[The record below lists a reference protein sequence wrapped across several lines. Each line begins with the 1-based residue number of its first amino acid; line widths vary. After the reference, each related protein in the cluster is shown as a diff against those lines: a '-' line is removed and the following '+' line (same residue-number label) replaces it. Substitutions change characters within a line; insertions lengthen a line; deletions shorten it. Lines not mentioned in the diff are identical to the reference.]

1 MTTNTADE
9 LRAKVALL
17 KARIQLSHDRLNK
30 ATGDT
35 FTPPEGVRSA
45 AARGLELRAKWKRG
59 GITNS
64 EASAQ
69 GIGSGVQRATNL
81 KNGDAI
87 SLMTIR
93 RMRAFF
99 SRHEKNYAPDKKMP
113 DGGPTAGTIA
123 WLLWG
128 GNAGRDWAD
137 SVLSRVEKMGP
148 TPSAV
153 HAPTTETR
161 KGDAKA
167 PPEDRVH
174 GSDKNPK
181 GSASSAGGDIEVTE
195 AIVAALNTKVESN
208 NEKAREDWQK
218 ATLGMLKAVYRRG
231 AGAYSTSHR
240 PGVSRGAWAMARVN
254 AYLRLLRSG
263 RPENA
268 AYVSDNDLLPS
279 GHPKAK

>member
-1 MTTNTADE
+1 MNMKTAEE
-9 LRAKVALL
+9 LRAQVALL
-17 KARIQLSHDRLNK
+17 KARIELSHDRLKK

-64 EASAQ
+64 EASSQ

-87 SLMTIR
+87 SLMTIK

-128 GNAGRDWAD
+128 GNAGRDWAN

-148 TPSAV
+148 TPGAV
-153 HAPTTETR
+153 HSPTTETR

-167 PPEDRVH
+167 PEEDRVH

-181 GSASSAGGDIEVTE
+181 GSASSAQGGVEVTD
-195 AIVAALNTKVESN
+195 AIEAALNSKVESN
-208 NEKAREDWQK
+208 NEKSREDWQK

-263 RPENA
+263 RPENS

>member
-1 MTTNTADE
+1 MNMKTAEE
-9 LRAKVALL
+9 LRAQVALL
-17 KARIQLSHDRLNK
+17 KARIELSHDRLKK

-64 EASAQ
+64 EASSQ

-87 SLMTIR
+87 SLMTIK

-128 GNAGRDWAD
+128 GNAGRDWAN

-148 TPSAV
+148 TPGAV
-153 HAPTTETR
+153 HSPTTETR

-167 PPEDRVH
+167 PEKDRVH

-181 GSASSAGGDIEVTE
+181 GSASSAQGGVEVTD
-195 AIVAALNTKVESN
+195 AIEAALNAKVESN
-208 NEKAREDWQK
+208 NEKSREDWQK

-263 RPENA
+263 RPENS